1 MITRTS
7 GGPALLLA
15 FVLPWVP
22 VVAFGAG
29 DLDIKGRLMIDYS
42 TFDGVHNEGSQ
53 GAQWYIR
60 RARIGLDHDSERGWQ
75 AELEV
80 DYDPSSGEIDIKDAM
95 IEFALNND
103 LALMVG
109 QFKENFSLENTTSSN
124 DLHTLERS
132 VATEAFSPGRNFGA
146 ALEGDYSD
154 WYWQVGLFQAAIND
168 KERAQ
173 NALTGRSALRLFKTD
188 NGLVHLGVSLSHRD
202 MGGED
207 YEINEP
213 IAVAKGD
220 KIIESR
226 DYAAETINTMAL
238 EGAWVYKR
246 FSVQTEYFAQEIKP
260 VARTI
265 GKDPVFDGFYIATSF
280 FLTGH
285 RRHYKNGSFEGFEP
299 VADERGVELV
309 ARYSQIDLRD
319 QQQGVKAHSYQ
330 VALNYYL
337 SEDVTLLIEASASD
351 VDSPDPD
358 ENGDGNAITARAI
371 YKF

>member
-1 MITRTS
+1 MKARIS
-7 GGPALLLA
+7 GGLALFLA
-15 FVLPWVP
+15 LVLPWVP
-22 VVAFGAG
+22 ITAFGAG

-53 GAQWYIR
+53 AAQWYIR

-75 AELEV
+75 AELEI

-95 IEFALNND
+95 IEFALNPN

-124 DLHTLERS
+124 DLQTLERS
-132 VATEAFSPGRNFGA
+132 VATEAFSPGRNLGV
-146 ALEGDYSD
+146 ALEGDYGD
-154 WYWQVGLFQAAIND
+154 WYWQLGLFQAAIND
-168 KERAQ
+168 KERAR

-188 NGLVHLGVSLSHRD
+188 DGLVHLGVSFSHRD

-207 YEINEP
+207 YEVNEP
-213 IAVAKGD
+213 IAVPKGD

-226 DYAAETINTMAL
+226 GYAAETINTMAL

-246 FSVQTEYFAQEIKP
+246 FSVQTEYFAQQVEP
-260 VARTI
+260 EARTI
-265 GKDPVFDGFYIATSF
+265 GEDPVFDGFYISTSL
-280 FLTGH
+280 FLSEH

-319 QQQGVKAHSYQ
+319 LQHGVKAHNYL

-337 SEDVTLLIEASASD
+337 SEDVTLLLEASASD
-351 VDSPDPD
+351 VDSPNPD
-358 ENGDGNAITARAI
+358 EAGDGNAITARAI